1 MNRQDYRPR
10 LLKHAFSVS
19 RGSAEQFST
28 DDQGLQVLLER
39 LGSEQYIVTKRSE
52 RVMEEMLSGICEDGA
67 IYKEFEEE
75 IEPLCDLSARL
86 REMSKLA
93 DSLADKTKEESI
105 DVARALTIRLPTRPT
120 NN

>member
-1 MNRQDYRPR
+1 M
-10 LLKHAFSVS
+10 
-19 RGSAEQFST
+19 
-28 DDQGLQVLLER
+28 
-39 LGSEQYIVTKRSE
+39 TKRSE